1 MAPDS
6 ESSDFEEIQEER
18 GSSSFDSLQDNRA
31 TINSKFDLLF
41 EKLGTID
48 DRIALLESNHKKLE
62 ERLSSPP
69 SFSSPSSSDASQRR
83 KRATP
88 VALQVNTIK
97 ICIVLLTS
105 FFVCVFLRARFE

>member
-31 TINSKFDLLF
+31 TINSKFDLLL
-41 EKLGTID
+41 KLGTID
-48 DRIALLESNHKKLE
+48 NRIALLESNHKKLE
-62 ERLSSPP
+62 ERLSSP